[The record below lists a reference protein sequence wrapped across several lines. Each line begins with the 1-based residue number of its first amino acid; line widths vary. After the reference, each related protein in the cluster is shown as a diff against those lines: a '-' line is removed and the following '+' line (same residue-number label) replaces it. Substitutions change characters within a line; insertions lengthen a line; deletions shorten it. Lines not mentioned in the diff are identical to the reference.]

1 VPALAA
7 EAPTPAV
14 LAPQP
19 QPDLVTD
26 LIAASN
32 QHFET
37 GQREL
42 DLGHLEQAKTEFNR
56 ALEVLLES
64 PLGARTE
71 PRIREHFDRLVEKI
85 SAYEVTALAQGDG
98 FTEKKYEPATID
110 DLLAIS
116 TFDKPDATAETKQ
129 AVADDLQATV
139 HDIDIPMNAKVLSY
153 VQLFSGRLK
162 GYLEE
167 GLSRGARFLPMIQDV
182 LRAEGLPLDLAYVPL
197 VESAF
202 KTNALSRAKAKG
214 MWQFMRPTALENG
227 LKHDWYIDER
237 AEPAKATRAAARYFK
252 ALHRMFDGD
261 WHLALASYNGGPG
274 RVQRAIKR
282 SGRSD
287 FWRLTSTTRYLPR
300 ETREYVPL
308 ILAAIIV
315 ARNPTQYGLN
325 PVPAQAPPFETI
337 TLPAAVDLRRIAE
350 WTATPV
356 DSIQELNPELRRWT
370 TPVRA
375 KDYELKVPEGSAE
388 VIRARLAEA
397 DPGEL
402 APLRWHTVKKGETI
416 STIARKLRVSRSDLA
431 EANYLSIRSRVN
443 TGQRLIIPRAPE
455 LLLAKRTDT
464 PAPPVETKANAMV
477 ATAHVTPHAE
487 TSDQA
492 KLYHRVKRGDT
503 LFGIARLYK
512 TTVAALKTWNK
523 ISGSAIV
530 PGQRLTIYTN
540 RTIRSDE

>member
-1 VPALAA
+1 
-7 EAPTPAV
+7 
-14 LAPQP
+14 
-19 QPDLVTD
+19 
-26 LIAASN
+26 
-32 QHFET
+32 
-37 GQREL
+37 
-42 DLGHLEQAKTEFNR
+42 
-56 ALEVLLES
+56 
-64 PLGARTE
+64 
-71 PRIREHFDRLVEKI
+71 
-85 SAYEVTALAQGDG
+85 
-98 FTEKKYEPATID
+98 
-110 DLLAIS
+110 
-116 TFDKPDATAETKQ
+116 
-129 AVADDLQATV
+129 
-139 HDIDIPMNAKVLSY
+139 
-153 VQLFSGRLK
+153 
-162 GYLEE
+162 
-167 GLSRGARFLPMIQDV
+167 
-182 LRAEGLPLDLAYVPL
+182 
-197 VESAF
+197 
-202 KTNALSRAKAKG
+202 
-214 MWQFMRPTALENG
+214 
-227 LKHDWYIDER
+227 
-237 AEPAKATRAAARYFK
+237 
-252 ALHRMFDGD
+252 
-261 WHLALASYNGGPG
+261 
-274 RVQRAIKR
+274 
-282 SGRSD
+282 
-287 FWRLTSTTRYLPR
+287 
-300 ETREYVPL
+300 
-308 ILAAIIV
+308 
-315 ARNPTQYGLN
+315 
-325 PVPAQAPPFETI
+325 
-337 TLPAAVDLRRIAE
+337 VDLRRIAE

-477 ATAHVTPHAE
+477 ATANVTPHAE